1 MSFHTRMS
9 VSCAE
14 TISSFLTTAAQRFE
28 EDAKLAR
35 EVGGR
40 LPGGHAKSH
49 ESLAQQFDKQARQA
63 RKLAEQFS
71 DAWDNSLQATQTIEE
86 GR

>member
-1 MSFHTRMS
+1 
-9 VSCAE
+9 
-14 TISSFLTTAAQRFE
+14 
-28 EDAKLAR
+28 
-35 EVGGR
+35 VGGR